1 MFHFM
6 LCLGSMFDLLAGDLI
21 RNLSRLHLQGTKAL
35 PLRLSR
41 SRCGPGGAKASAPK
55 ISASCSVLGKKFE
68 LFTDTLT
75 ADGRASRFKAERFA
89 YAPEGS
95 RLDRSFTENVPG
107 SVTLSQK

>member
-1 MFHFM
+1 M

-75 ADGRASRFKAERFA
+75 ADGRASRFKAERLCLRSGRV
-89 YAPEGS
+89 AP
-95 RLDRSFTENVPG
+95 RSQFYRKCSG
-107 SVTLSQK
+107 LGDSLFRKIL